1 MSKTETVTSKWFL
14 QLEED
19 KRGAHLKVSD
29 AGNISTSTPS
39 IHPFSY
45 LQCYEKV
52 KAPPPVCHWPVLE
65 WHALFWLNSGSKTLF
80 LLIQERGSHVSKGE
94 ELSAGLGF
102 LRQPSEGGHDKYI
115 YFSGFDCV
123 TFQWSTR
130 SVSVLDDT
138 TVKNIQ
144 ADDKRWSQI
153 QLLPHLNRVVTRPYA
168 CLCVRLL

>member
-1 MSKTETVTSKWFL
+1 MIKEEHTWKSVTLVTFQQVLHPSTHSHTFNVMR
-14 QLEED
+14 
-19 KRGAHLKVSD
+19 KR
-29 AGNISTSTPS
+29 
-39 IHPFSY
+39 
-45 LQCYEKV
+45 
-52 KAPPPVCHWPVLE
+52 KAPLLVRHWPVLE

-153 QLLPHLNRVVTRPYA
+153 QFLPHLNRVVTRPYA
-168 CLCVRLL
+168 RLCVRLLQPPSF